1 MKQSDSHDELS
12 INFELGLYELGR
24 TLYPRSRRVLDGLVV
39 TYAAAG
45 RHEDALKAS
54 AELLQADPENA
65 RYHYNYACG
74 LCCLGRI
81 EEALVALDKACAL
94 GFKDFEFLTND
105 PDLAPL
111 RDCPQ
116 FREFQK
122 KALVQRSQRLKRTEP
137 G

>member
-1 MKQSDSHDELS
+1 MKQSESHDELS

-45 RHEDALKAS
+45 RHADALQAS
-54 AELLQADPENA
+54 AELLKAEPDNP
-65 RYHYNYACG
+65 RHHYNYACG
-74 LCCLGRI
+74 LCCLGRT
-81 EEALVALDKACAL
+81 EEALAALEKACQL
-94 GFKDFEFLTND
+94 GFTDFEHLTND
-105 PDLAPL
+105 PDLTPL

-122 KALVQRSQRLKRTEP
+122 KALVQRSQRLKKTDE
-137 G
+137 